1 MKLRFIFLLTVLIC
15 FCSVVSAV
23 VINDLKFL
31 GLETVEASELRQLAR
46 DYLNVELTDQGV
58 QDLLKKIFDTGYFSS
73 LEPKAITTAAGYVLE
88 IHLQEN
94 PVVKDWQITVEGP
107 DLIKKSDLEAVVKV
121 EKNKALSITKVRE
134 SLQAIK
140 DKFDEAGYFL
150 VEISGDFKDGVYVFN
165 VVEYALWE
173 VYFEGETDGLD
184 FSKIRQQIKI
194 DTLKDYYT
202 TPGFLRIF
210 TKDIKRCYPKVEN
223 ISSVMSVL
231 SKYVYFDANTSM
243 NFEKVSIDGVDEKTA
258 VLKINTVLKKVVSD
272 GKQFE
277 KIEIVGNTLIPT
289 KELEAILSFRPGQ
302 VLYNVDVLKAMQ
314 AIVEYYESK
323 GYLMTY
329 VLAAERGNVLTFQIF
344 EKHVSDVE
352 FKGFEITKKYVIDDL
367 ITFEKGEA
375 LKKQDFYDTSS
386 ALNRTQFF
394 ESVSVYPTGTME
406 ATNVNV
412 VIEIAEKKRKFDLS
426 GGISWTPFAGKEWY
440 EGFVGQVTLSA
451 INPFGYGQSFSISGE
466 LGLQTKTVTFEYSIR
481 KPFELPATLGA
492 LISYENTTADSSLT
506 NIFKVG
512 GNFTTLRSQGH
523 AFGAGITYEYRYYSL
538 LSADENT
545 IILSGNYSYDTRNNA
560 IYPTEGRYLY
570 VNLDKAGLFGILDD
584 RDYWKARLDVR
595 IYMPVYQDILSV
607 AVRGFASSLFL
618 EKYKIPGTIQETITF
633 YGVNSVRGTDSAKAK
648 AGWLGTFELRYDL
661 KSQTVPMYV
670 LAFVDVGGTGN
681 SLQQT
686 NVKFTAGPELDI
698 ALPMLGVLGFGV
710 AYDFDGN
717 WTFENFKPFFR
728 FGAAF

>member
-1 MKLRFIFLLTVLIC
+1 MKLRFIFLFMVFMYSIA
-15 FCSVVSAV
+15 SAV
-23 VINDLKFL
+23 VISDLKFV
-31 GLETVEASELRQLAR
+31 GLETVEATELIQLAR

-73 LEPKAITTAAGYVLE
+73 LEPKVITSTAGYVLE
-88 IHLQEN
+88 IHVQEN
-94 PVVKDWQITVEGP
+94 PVVKDWQINIEGP
-107 DLIKKSDLEAVVKV
+107 DLVKKSDLEAAVKL
-121 EKNKALSITKVRE
+121 EKNKALSIAKVRE
-134 SLQAIK
+134 SLEAIK
-140 DKFDEAGYFL
+140 GKFDEAGYFL

-184 FSKIRQQIKI
+184 FAKIRQEIKI

-223 ISSVMSVL
+223 MSSVMSVL
-231 SKYVYFDANTSM
+231 SKYVYFDKDTSM
-243 NFEKVSIDGVDEKTA
+243 NFEKVSIDGVNEKTA

-289 KELEAILSFRPGQ
+289 KELEGVLPFKPGQ

-314 AIVEYYESK
+314 AIVEYYENK

-329 VLAAERGNVLTFQIF
+329 VVASERENVLTFEVF
-344 EKHVSDVE
+344 EKYISDVE
-352 FKGFEITKKYVIDDL
+352 FKGFEITQKYVIDDL

-375 LKKQDFYDTSS
+375 LKKQDFYDTTS

-394 ESVSVYPTGTME
+394 QSVSVYPTGTME

-412 VIEIAEKKRKFDLS
+412 VIDVAEKERKFDLS

-451 INPFGYGQSFSISGE
+451 INPFGFGQSFSISGE

-492 LISYENTTADSSLT
+492 LLSYENTTEDSSVT
-506 NIFKVG
+506 NTFKVG

-523 AFGAGITYEYRYYSL
+523 AFGAGVTYEYRYYSAL
-538 LSADENT
+538 EEDENT
-545 IILSGNYSYDTRNNA
+545 MILSGNYSYDTRNNA

-570 VNLDKAGLFGILDD
+570 ISLDKAGLFGILDD

-595 IYMPVYQDILSV
+595 VFMPVYQDILSV
-607 AVRGFASSLFL
+607 AVRGFASLLFL
-618 EKYKIPGTIQETITF
+618 EKYKVTGTTEETIIF
-633 YGVNSVRGTDSAKAK
+633 YGVNSVRGTESAKAK

-670 LAFVDVGGTGN
+670 LAFVDVGGTGS
-681 SLQQT
+681 SLWQT
-686 NVKFTAGPELDI
+686 SVNLTAGPELDI
-698 ALPMLGVLGFGV
+698 AVPMLGVLGFGV
-710 AYDFDGN
+710 AYNFDGN